1 MFYRKILDFDRFK
14 NYKKIMK
21 HLFAGLFV
29 VIFAFSAFGQKK
41 TNEKKNV
48 KPLAPTLKAAT
59 IDGKIVN
66 TADLRGKVIVLN
78 LWFIN
83 CPNCLQEIKMLNE
96 IVNEYKDKDV
106 VFLGLATNNKA
117 DLQKFLKKNPFKYQI
132 IPNAAEFMLAS
143 YGELRNGTYN
153 LGFPTHVVIDREGY
167 VVMKMEG
174 IKGVEAVKKEL
185 GKQFEIK
192 ETKSK

>member
-1 MFYRKILDFDRFK
+1 
-14 NYKKIMK
+14 MK
-21 HLFAGLFV
+21 HFFAVFV
-29 VIFAFSAFGQKK
+29 VFAFVFSVFAQKK
-41 TNEKKNV
+41 TEKKNENL
-48 KPLAPTLKAAT
+48 LATDLKAAT

-96 IVNEYKDKDV
+96 IVDEYKGKDV
-106 VFLGLATNNKA
+106 VFLGLATNNKTE
-117 DLQKFLKKNPFKYQI
+117 LQRFVKKNPFKYQI
-132 IPNAAEFMLAS
+132 IPDVAAFMLTN
-143 YGELRNGTYN
+143 YGDQKNGVYN

-167 VVMKMEG
+167 IVMKMQG
-174 IKGVEAVKKEL
+174 IKGVDAVKKEL
-185 GKQFEIK
+185 KNQFEKK